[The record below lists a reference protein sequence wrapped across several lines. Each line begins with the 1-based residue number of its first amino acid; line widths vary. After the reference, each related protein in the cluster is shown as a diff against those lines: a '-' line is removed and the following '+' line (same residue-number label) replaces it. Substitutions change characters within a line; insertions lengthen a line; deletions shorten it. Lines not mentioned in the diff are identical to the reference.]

1 MNNER
6 NYWMHRI
13 TYERDVKQLLLDHSN
28 LLLTGWGFTSNDV
41 FLNEVRNGDK
51 QRFDDAYCRVTG
63 KLSHNRYFLYM
74 FLNEFKKGDYVVVP
88 GNKDFSVYEITSEKP
103 MSNEHIWEKTSDPA
117 MCNIKQ
123 GSDGKLY
130 RIKDNSELELGFFW
144 EVKPVELNI
153 SREQYASD
161 NLRKRLKFQ
170 GTTNNI
176 TSFKKDVVDAV
187 ERFRANNPINLHT
200 EIIEG
205 IHQDVL
211 SKLQK
216 LSSDSSF
223 EKVVKFYMEKIGAS
237 KVEIP
242 AKTKLS
248 KAEGD
253 ADVIANFDD
262 LQVRI
267 IIQVKHYLK
276 EVDENAV
283 KQIVLAQTAYED
295 PNYTIIPWVVAA
307 CDTFT
312 EKAQIMAEEEGVRL
326 IGGSEFSS
334 SLLDV
339 GFRDLL
345 L

>member
-1 MNNER
+1 
-6 NYWMHRI
+6 MHRI
-13 TYERDVKQLLLDHSN
+13 TYERDVKQLLLDHSH
-28 LLLTGWGFTSNDV
+28 LLLTGWGFTSNDA
-41 FLNEVRNGDK
+41 FLNEVKNHDK
-51 QRFDDAYCRVTG
+51 QWFDKAYSRVTG

-74 FLNEFKKGDYVVVP
+74 FLNEFQKGDYVVVP
-88 GNKDFSVYEITSEKP
+88 GDKNFSVYEITSEQP
-103 MSNEHIWEKTSDPA
+103 MSNEHIWEKTSDPTR
-117 MCNIKQ
+117 CKIKQ

-144 EVKPVELNI
+144 EVKLVAQNI
-153 SREQYASD
+153 PREQYASD
-161 NLRKRLKFQ
+161 DLRKRLKFQ

-176 TSFKKDVVDAV
+176 TSLKDDVDEAFK
-187 ERFRANNPINLHT
+187 RFRANNPINLHT

-223 EKVVKFYMEKIGAS
+223 EKVVKFYMEKIGAT

-248 KAEGD
+248 KEKGD

-267 IIQVKHYLK
+267 VIQVKHYLK

-283 KQIVLAQTAYED
+283 KQVVLAQKAYED

-312 EKAQIMAEEEGVRL
+312 EKAQKMAEEEGVRL
-326 IGGSEFSS
+326 FGGSEFAS

-345 L
+345 F